1 MPSLS
6 SYIHQLSRYD
16 VCGHLYP
23 HILRG
28 GSEVDFYM
36 IFTCRFCHVTVA
48 AALAPRAG
56 SVPQMAAA
64 FDFAEDGETLTG
76 LGLPP
81 VDKYTPENVGCNNGG
96 CVVATSATTA
106 VTDRSNAG
114 LSLVGAL
121 GLCRATFWWR

>member
-1 MPSLS
+1 MSPCK
-6 SYIHQLSRYD
+6 H
-16 VCGHLYP
+16 CG
-23 HILRG
+23 
-28 GSEVDFYM
+28 
-36 IFTCRFCHVTVA
+36 A
-48 AALAPRAG
+48 AARARHVPA
-56 SVPQMAAA
+56 VPQMAAA